1 MVTYRTQIKII
12 ADILT
17 TARDYD
23 NNNEGVGVTILL
35 RKANLS
41 YSRLM
46 KILKELVKSG
56 LMEEVIGDK
65 TSRYRISDRGRE
77 FLEVYSRFEEFAQS
91 FGLRL

>member
-1 MVTYRTQIKII
+1 
-12 ADILT
+12 
-17 TARDYD
+17 RDYG
-23 NNNEGVGVTILL
+23 NNGEGVGVTTLL

-56 LMEEVIGDK
+56 LLEEIAQDK
-65 TSRYRISDRGRE
+65 SSKYRISEKGLE